1 MKKILRLT
9 LISIFCLITVNQIW
23 QNLLFNDGII
33 TLIKVSLILTV
44 FELFLKPILKIL
56 LLPINLLTLGTFRIV
71 INTLGFYLATFLLA
85 DFGVKNIS
93 NSQFNWQGFSI
104 PSLNFNGFFA
114 YLVTSATFSI
124 ILYLFNK
131 ILTKKQKI

>member
-9 LISIFCLITVNQIW
+9 LISIFCLITINQLW
-23 QNLLFNDGII
+23 QNLIFGNGLTSIVKVGII
-33 TLIKVSLILTV
+33 LTF
-44 FELFLKPILKIL
+44 FELFLKPLVKIL

-85 DFGVKNIS
+85 EFQVGNIS
-93 NSQFNWQGFSI
+93 KSQFDYSGFSV
-104 PSLNFNGFFA
+104 PNLNFYGFFA
-114 YLVTSATFSI
+114 YLVTSITFSI

-131 ILTKKQKI
+131 ILTRKEKI